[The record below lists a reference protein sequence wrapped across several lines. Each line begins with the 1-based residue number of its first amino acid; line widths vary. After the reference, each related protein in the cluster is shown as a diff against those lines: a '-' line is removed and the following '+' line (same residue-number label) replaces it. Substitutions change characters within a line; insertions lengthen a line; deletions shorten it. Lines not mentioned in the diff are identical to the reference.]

1 MGEPSLKAR
10 IEQDMKAALKA
21 RDQRRLRA
29 LRLVLA
35 ALQAKEKEGRG
46 PVDEA
51 AALAVLERLA
61 KQRREA
67 AQQYER
73 AGRTEQAEQERYELE
88 LIRAYLPEPLDEAAL
103 EALVEEAVAAT
114 GAQGMRDMGKV
125 MGWLKPRVQGRA
137 DMGAVSARVKARLG
151 G

>member
-1 MGEPSLKAR
+1 VAGDSLKAR
-10 IEQDMKAALKA
+10 IEQDMKTALKA

-35 ALQAKEKEGRG
+35 ALQQKEKEGG
-46 PVDEA
+46 GGLDEA
-51 AALAVLERLA
+51 AAIAVLERLA

-67 AQQYER
+67 AEQYEAVGR
-73 AGRTEQAEQERYELE
+73 AEQAEQERYELE
-88 LIRAYLPEPLDEAAL
+88 LVRSYLPEPLDEAEL
-103 EALVEEAVAAT
+103 ERLVEEALAAT

-137 DMGAVSARVKARLG
+137 DMGALSARVKARLG

>member
-1 MGEPSLKAR
+1 MAGDSLKAR

-35 ALQAKEKEGRG
+35 ALQQKEKEGG
-46 PVDEA
+46 GGLDEA
-51 AALAVLERLA
+51 AVIAVLERLA

-67 AQQYER
+67 AEQYEA
-73 AGRTEQAEQERYELE
+73 AGRAEQAGQERYELE
-88 LIRAYLPEPLDEAAL
+88 LIRSYLPEPLDEAEL
-103 EALVEEAVAAT
+103 ERLVEEAVAAT

-137 DMGAVSARVKARLG
+137 DMGALSARVKARLG

>member
-1 MGEPSLKAR
+1 MAEPTLKAR

-35 ALQAKEKEGRG
+35 ALQEKEKEGRG
-46 PVDEA
+46 PLDEA
-51 AALAVLERLA
+51 AGIAVLQRLA

-67 AQQYER
+67 AEQYVQAGR
-73 AGRTEQAEQERYELE
+73 AGQAEQERYELE
-88 LIRAYLPEPLDEAAL
+88 LIQAYLPEPLDEAAL
-103 EALVEEAVAAT
+103 EALVEEAIAAT

-137 DMGAVSARVKARLG
+137 DMGALSARVKARLG

>member
-1 MGEPSLKAR
+1 MAEPTLKAR

-35 ALQAKEKEGRG
+35 ALQEKEKEGRG
-46 PVDEA
+46 PLDEA
-51 AALAVLERLA
+51 AGIAVLQRLA

-67 AQQYER
+67 AEQYVQ
-73 AGRTEQAEQERYELE
+73 AGRTGQAEQERYELE
-88 LIRAYLPEPLDEAAL
+88 LIQAYLPEPLDEAAL
-103 EALVEEAVAAT
+103 DALVEEAIAAT

-125 MGWLKPRVQGRA
+125 MGWLKPKVHGRA
-137 DMGAVSARVKARLG
+137 DMGALSARVKARLG

>member
-10 IEQDMKAALKA
+10 VERDIKAALKA

-29 LRLVLA
+29 LRLILA
-35 ALQAKEKEGRG
+35 ALQAKEKEGKG
-46 PVDEA
+46 VVDEA

-67 AQQYER
+67 AEQYER
-73 AGRTEQAEQERYELE
+73 AGRVEQAEQERYELE

-103 EALVEEAVAAT
+103 EALVEEAIAAT
-114 GAQGMRDMGKV
+114 GAQDMRDMGKV

-151 G
+151 A

>member
-1 MGEPSLKAR
+1 MAEPTLKAR

-35 ALQAKEKEGRG
+35 ALQEKEKEGKG
-46 PVDEA
+46 PLDEA
-51 AALAVLERLA
+51 AGIAVLQRLA

-67 AQQYER
+67 AEQYAQ
-73 AGRTEQAEQERYELE
+73 AGRSEQAEQERYELE
-88 LIRAYLPEPLDEAAL
+88 LIQAYLPEPLDEAAL
-103 EALVEEAVAAT
+103 EALVEEAIAAT

-125 MGWLKPRVQGRA
+125 MGWLKPKVQGRA
-137 DMGAVSARVKARLG
+137 DMGALSARVKARLG